1 MFSNLFE
8 DGRAFILRCFP
19 ERQIYLRSGGEVSY
33 HTLKTR
39 TQVILA
45 SMVAIVLFWCLLT
58 LFNLIWGNN
67 PLRTPAQQN
76 RLVKAEYQRLLED
89 AEARYDDAHLQLT
102 QQQQAFERAAR
113 SFQEKHAA
121 LAELVGQ
128 PLDSEAMSSV
138 LSDTGRTQGQVL
150 IAPIAR
156 DPIPRVAR
164 NPELHFTSLNTGTNL
179 DQPMSNLGRT
189 QNAMLIEAETN
200 THHKIETN
208 RAVIRATDLDID
220 VILNAGFAGK
230 GGPLVEVSTASAT
243 SLDGIE
249 DNTRLMNI
257 RARTEEA
264 KRLDEALKAIPL
276 GIPVATDHY
285 KTSSYG
291 LRTDPFTKRPAQHR
305 GIDLASYRMAPIVAT
320 ADGTIQFV
328 GMKGGYGRVV
338 EIDHGYGFVTRYAHM
353 AKTFVKRGQDIK
365 RGEKIGGMGS
375 TGRSTSTHL
384 HYEIRFQGQFQNPE
398 KFLKAGRYVQQN

>member
-39 TQVILA
+39 TQVACAILA
-45 SMVAIVLFWCLLT
+45 ALVSFWCLLT

-89 AEARYDDAHLQLT
+89 AEARYDDAQLQLT
-102 QQQQAFERAAR
+102 QQQESFERAAR

-121 LAELVGQ
+121 LSQLASQANADITPSLIETANY
-128 PLDSEAMSSV
+128 SK
-138 LSDTGRTQGQVL
+138 GQVL
-150 IAPIAR
+150 VAPTAR
-156 DPIPRVAR
+156 DPFPRVAR
-164 NPELHFTSLNTGTNL
+164 NPALHFAGLNTGTNL
-179 DQPMSNLGRT
+179 DQPMENLGRN
-189 QNAMLIEAETN
+189 QNALLVAAEINTHDKIEA
-200 THHKIETN
+200 N
-208 RAVIRATDLDID
+208 RAIIRATDLSID
-220 VILNAGFAGK
+220 RVLNAGLAGK
-230 GGPLVEVSTASAT
+230 GGPLVEIEEQAS
-243 SLDGIE
+243 SDKSGIK
-249 DNTRLMNI
+249 DDARILNI

-264 KRLDEALKAIPL
+264 RRLDEAMKAIPL
-276 GIPVATDHY
+276 GVPVASDY
-285 KTSSYG
+285 YRTSSYG
-291 LRTDPFTKRPAQHR
+291 RRTDPFTKRPAQHR
-305 GIDLASYRMAPIVAT
+305 GLDLASFRMAPIVAT
-320 ADGTIQFV
+320 ADGTVKFV
-328 GMKGGYGRVV
+328 GVKGGYGRVV

-353 AKTFVKRGQDIK
+353 AKTYVKRGQKLK
-365 RGEKIGGMGS
+365 RGDKIGGMGS

-384 HYEIRFQGQFQNPE
+384 HYEVRFQGQYQNPD